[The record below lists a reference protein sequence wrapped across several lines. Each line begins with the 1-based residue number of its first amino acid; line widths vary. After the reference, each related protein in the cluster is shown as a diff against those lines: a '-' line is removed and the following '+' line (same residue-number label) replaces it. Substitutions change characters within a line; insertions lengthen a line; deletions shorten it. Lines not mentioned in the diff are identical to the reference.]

1 MYALL
6 PAFVS
11 SLFLFYGI
19 YVLGT
24 RGRTRASLAF
34 FGMAVLTS
42 LWQGLWA
49 FLFQTADS
57 LSLIHI

>member
-11 SLFLFYGI
+11 SLFLFYGA
-19 YVLGT
+19 YVITT

-34 FGMAVLTS
+34 FGIGFAPVPPD
-42 LWQGLWA
+42 
-49 FLFQTADS
+49 TAS
-57 LSLIHI
+57 HLS